1 MEKVLIFGVSG
12 FVGGYLSKEFL
23 DKGYEVYGSD
33 KHKGDMLSEEVIF
46 YEAEVLNR
54 ELVEEIVHKVL
65 PDIIVN
71 LAAVSSVGISWGKP
85 QETVQ
90 VNVIGALNILEAAR
104 RIDKKPKI
112 MLIGS
117 SEEYVMS
124 DFPMNE
130 EVTLNASNPYG
141 ISKVTQELFA
151 RLYKEQYGLNIY
163 YVRPFNHTG
172 VGQRESFVIPS
183 FCKQAVEIERSGC
196 PGIIKVGNL
205 SVKRDFT
212 HVKDVVRAYRMIVES
227 DNNHIVYNVGSG
239 NVYSLEEILEYIIGL
254 SSQKIDIVVEPSRFR
269 PTEQPFICCDRSLIT
284 AELGWEPEYTVF
296 DALAEMYEFYKNN

>member
-1 MEKVLIFGVSG
+1 MEKVLIFGVGG

-33 KHKGDMLSEEVIF
+33 KHKGNMLSEEVIF

-54 ELVEEIVHKVL
+54 ELVEEIVQKVL

-71 LAAVSSVGISWGKP
+71 LAAVSSVGISWGRP

-130 EVTLNASNPYG
+130 DVTLNASNPYG

-151 RLYKEQYGLNIY
+151 RLYREQYGMNIY

-183 FCKQAVEIERSGC
+183 FCKQAVEIEKSGR
-196 PGIIKVGNL
+196 PGVIKVGNL
-205 SVKRDFT
+205 SVKRDFC

-227 DNNHIVYNVGSG
+227 DNSQIVYNVGSG
-239 NVYSLEEILEYIIGL
+239 MVYSLEEILKYIIGL
-254 SSQKIDIVVEPSRFR
+254 SSQKIDIEVDPSRFR
-269 PTEQPFICCDRSLIT
+269 PTEQPVICCDRSLIT
-284 AELGWEPEYTVF
+284 TELGWEPEYTVF
-296 DALAEMYEFYKNN
+296 DALAEMYEFYINN